1 MQNAI
6 PTRANLLKKGILCDP
21 LCPFCLSK
29 VESANHLFLDCIWA
43 RQVWLSSPLTL
54 NLSNNT
60 TSDVTDW
67 LMYMF
72 HHTDSDC
79 MEKVITI
86 IYSIWFARN
95 QYIFRNI
102 TSDPVEISNKAM
114 LLLDEYHRTCAIKP
128 TQQHYRPPASET
140 SNHNISWN
148 PPTRGTLK
156 INVDAHISDGRCFSG
171 MILRRW
177 DGSAVRVATRMHQHV
192 GDALEGEA
200 FGLNDALDM
209 VDRYSASNVIFELD
223 NQVIVRAVQRKQLIR
238 KQWGNVVT
246 RCINFLNR
254 NPNSSIVWVN
264 RNGNRVAH
272 TLARWAEH
280 DPWGD
285 WPNDVPLCI
294 KNQVLRDAPIL

>member
-1 MQNAI
+1 
-6 PTRANLLKKGILCDP
+6 LYGKSD
-21 LCPFCLSK
+21 
-29 VESANHLFLDCIWA
+29 
-43 RQVWLSSPLTL
+43 
-54 NLSNNT
+54 NNY
-60 TSDVTDW
+60 
-67 LMYMF
+67 LQ
-72 HHTDSDC
+72 H
-79 MEKVITI
+79 
-86 IYSIWFARN
+86 IWFARN

-128 TQQHYRPPASET
+128 TQQHYHPPASDT

-156 INVDAHISDGRCFSG
+156 INVDAHISDGRWFSG

-294 KNQVLRDAPIL
+294 KNVLSF